1 MITFSYDIDYLGQIV
16 IGRISKIFY
25 IFIFLNRIQ
34 VCKNY
39 YSNEKLKNHKFSVN
53 YLGLI

>member
-25 IFIFLNRIQ
+25 IFIFLNKIQ

-39 YSNEKLKNHKFSVN
+39 YSNEKLKHHKLFVN
-53 YLGLI
+53 FP